1 MGSWLLE
8 HYKPLRTEH
17 AKTSLHTQ
25 HHTHLTKTGCL
36 AWTVSSCSQDSRDH
50 LQANLPNSEHTSLTL
65 IPVKNLALQP
75 PQVKLC
81 NSNLEFLPVTT
92 STWPELPLM
101 VGPTL
106 IPSCGHK
113 TTQGR
118 RTRSPLLGLS
128 HCSSLSGGG
137 NPLPG
142 TSLNSLL
149 YPCTHSP
156 ALHKLSRTTESSMYL
171 YTWLSMCL
179 PPTQS
184 LSPERYSKVDL
195 GASTSQ
201 GAYNTWLPV
210 LPAPTSSTQAFWTI
224 PCRPLTHTSKSSP

>member
-36 AWTVSSCSQDSRDH
+36 AWTVLSCSQDSREH

-128 HCSSLSGGG
+128 HCSSLSGGKSTTWDLSQLFASIPAHTAQLSTSSPG
-137 NPLPG
+137 PPSPACIFTPGFPCVYPLPSHFLQKG
-142 TSLNSLL
+142 TARLIL
-149 YPCTHSP
+149 
-156 ALHKLSRTTESSMYL
+156 
-171 YTWLSMCL
+171 
-179 PPTQS
+179 
-184 LSPERYSKVDL
+184 V
-195 GASTSQ
+195 
-201 GAYNTWLPV
+201 
-210 LPAPTSSTQAFWTI
+210 PAPPKGLTTLGCQY
-224 PCRPLTHTSKSSP
+224 CQHLPLAPKHSGPSHADP